1 MMHKKEDG
9 LLIIHVFDSPE
20 KVSLAAAQLFAA
32 QILKKPDTVMGLAT
46 GSTPLGMYRKLI
58 RWHKEGWLDFS
69 GCVSFNL
76 DEYVGLSADHPQ
88 SYHCFMRDNLF
99 GHINLKASHLP
110 DGSAPSLKREAAR
123 YDKAI
128 TQAGGIDIQ
137 FLGIGNNGHIGF
149 NEPSSVFSYGT
160 QIVDLTKSTI
170 EANKRFFDRAEDV
183 PRQALSLGTGGIMS
197 ARTIVMVAFGKGKA
211 KAVRAMVKGD
221 VDPQVQAS
229 ILKLHG
235 EAIVLLDEEAANLL

>member
-1 MMHKKEDG
+1 MLHKKEDG

-20 KVSLAAAQLFAA
+20 KTSLAAAHLFAS

-46 GSTPLGMYRKLI
+46 GSTPLGTYQQLI
-58 RWHKEGWLDFS
+58 KWHKDGWLDFS

-76 DEYVGLSADHPQ
+76 DEYVGLTADHPQ
-88 SYHCFMRDNLF
+88 SYHSFMRENLF
-99 GHINLKASHLP
+99 DHINMKAFHVP
-110 DGSAPSLKREAAR
+110 DGAAPSLKRETAR

-128 TQAGGIDIQ
+128 MQAGGIDIQ

-149 NEPSSVFSYGT
+149 NEPSDVFSYGT

-170 EANKRFFDRAEDV
+170 EANARFFDGADNV
-183 PRQALSLGTGGIMS
+183 PRQAISLGTGGIIS
-197 ARTIVMVAFGKGKA
+197 ARTIVMVAFGKEKA
-211 KAVRAMVKGD
+211 KAIKAMVRGE

-235 EAIVLLDEEAANLL
+235 EAIVMLDEEAAGLL